1 MRKRAEIAAAEAVD
15 KQALFETGVRYASLF
30 SIVDN
35 TWWECLDSR
44 KGDSM
49 LIINGTVHTMDTPVI
64 KNGFVAVRDGKIAMV
79 GPMEECP
86 ETWMGEVYD
95 AQGGHVCP
103 GFVDA
108 HCHLGVFGDA
118 IGFEGDDGNEVT
130 DPCTPHL
137 RAIDAINV
145 RDRCF
150 QEARQGGVTTV
161 LTGPGSANPISGQF
175 AALKTTGRWVDEMI
189 LRAPVAMKLALGENP
204 KSVYNER
211 HETPVTRMATAAIIR
226 EQLYKALE
234 YADKLDKAAN
244 DEDEEKPEYDA
255 KLEALVPVVRGELPV
270 HIHAHRADDIATGI
284 RISKE
289 FGLKYVIVHG
299 TEGYL
304 ISELLAQEG
313 AAVITGPS
321 LGDRSKP
328 ELANMS
334 MENPALLTMAGVKV
348 AICTDHPETPIQHL
362 PMCAGMAIKG
372 GMIPE
377 TALAAITRW
386 PAEIAGLGDRLGTI
400 TVGKDADLVVTSGY
414 PLNWLSR
421 VRLVVIDGKPVN

>member
-1 MRKRAEIAAAEAVD
+1 
-15 KQALFETGVRYASLF
+15 
-30 SIVDN
+30 
-35 TWWECLDSR
+35 
-44 KGDSM
+44 M